1 MSQLAVGWVLFTCVL
16 HCSAKSEVDTRFQV
30 ETANNLAVIIDQ
42 LAPIKHA
49 ILNLD
54 LDLNVV
60 GQLYL
65 RQTTLLQCEADKKLI
80 IEAALDFNK
89 TMTQLLTLSETV
101 KNRQA
106 ASSALQVLQFVLLIV
121 YFIILDIIAICKCF
135 KKFRLEQQEI
145 KMELIERKLQ
155 ERRKQRKLAA
165 RLPAAKATPQ

>member
-1 MSQLAVGWVLFTCVL
+1 M
-16 HCSAKSEVDTRFQV
+16 
-30 ETANNLAVIIDQ
+30 
-42 LAPIKHA
+42 
-49 ILNLD
+49 
-54 LDLNVV
+54 
-60 GQLYL
+60 
-65 RQTTLLQCEADKKLI
+65 
-80 IEAALDFNK
+80 DFNE

-165 RLPAAKATPQ
+165 RLTAAKATPQCT